1 MFRTQS
7 LPFTHEYSAIDMI
20 APPPSSVSS
29 PSTQMP
35 TVFVHPPEEEQD
47 ESQPWCAFDA
57 SEENSMP
64 RAAFTTP
71 EMNVLVSKLEIW
83 SQTVRPTAEPAPS
96 FYRTQADSD
105 VFISRQDSFGPSLSR
120 SSSNPLGLASIPE
133 SPKRQKE
140 RDDDDDIVE
149 VMKVRRSEGM
159 PDVAYAHGNAPVFRK
174 PKSLRSRAVQALR
187 SIKNVGKVPRRPA
200 LEHTFSAKE
209 NDGHTTKASAPTH
222 APAWTDK
229 HAKVLSTQPSPP
241 LLKKRMSQPLSNLFS
256 LGHGLPSA
264 SSAPDAVGPTSPPSG
279 GFQTLPH
286 SRSMSAPLFASASA
300 SALHLPTDGPA
311 RPTSP
316 SFSIRGNR
324 NKFSFVNLQSIFS
337 GNATDPHEPR
347 REPEPELEPVV
358 TTTDVETDHPD
369 SALPRAVQTP
379 VEDGWD
385 SEEDYDSPRR
395 HATLGRT
402 MRRFADEGLTLEQQ
416 EFSFEMRLN
425 SLHFDSFSFDADAF

>member
-7 LPFTHEYSAIDMI
+7 LPFTHEYSTIDMI

-35 TVFVHPPEEEQD
+35 TVFVHPPEEEQE

-57 SEENSMP
+57 SKENTMS
-64 RAAFTTP
+64 RVAFTTP
-71 EMNVLVSKLEIW
+71 EMDVLVSKLEIW
-83 SQTVRPTAEPAPS
+83 SQTAHPTAEPTPT
-96 FYRTQADSD
+96 YHRMQTDSD
-105 VFISRQDSFGPSLSR
+105 VFLSRQDSLGPSRSR
-120 SSSNPLGLASIPE
+120 SSSNPLGLAPIPE
-133 SPKRQKE
+133 SPKRHKE
-140 RDDDDDIVE
+140 RDDDDIVE

-159 PDVAYAHGNAPVFRK
+159 PDVAYAHGTAPVFRK

-200 LEHTFSAKE
+200 LEQVFPAKE
-209 NDGHTTKASAPTH
+209 NNGHTAKTSAPTN
-222 APAWTDK
+222 APAWADK
-229 HAKVLSTQPSPP
+229 HAKVLPTQPSTPV
-241 LLKKRMSQPLSNLFS
+241 LKKRMSQPLSNLFT
-256 LGHGLPSA
+256 LGQGPLASA
-264 SSAPDAVGPTSPPSG
+264 SSAPDAVGQTSSPSG
-279 GFQTLPH
+279 RFRTLPH
-286 SRSMSAPLFASASA
+286 SRSMSAPLFASAST

-316 SFSIRGNR
+316 SFSIRGTR

-337 GNATDPHEPR
+337 TNATVPHELQ
-347 REPEPELEPVV
+347 REPEPEQAA
-358 TTTDVETDHPD
+358 TTADVETDHPNPTQ
-369 SALPRAVQTP
+369 PRTVQTP

-395 HATLGRT
+395 HATLRTT
-402 MRRFADEGLTLEQQ
+402 MRRPADESLTLEQQ
-416 EFSFEMRLN
+416 DISFEMRLN